1 MDNLEYI
8 KESARILLFF
18 KPVANKLYP
27 SIIHHPYI
35 SSNPT
40 PFQNKDGSLCFIDIF
55 KEKDKYSELLN
66 QKLELIDKAESF
78 DLLVY
83 MINKPYKLFFFD
95 INKHVLS
102 KETYNQ
108 QLKEIWCLT
117 EFPNADKNVSTN
129 ESLEL
134 FKNADKTIIMD
145 KEELSKFQHLPDEIT
160 IYRGTHKRNNS
171 NALSWTDN
179 YEIALWYAKRFGGN
193 GYVLQATI
201 KKEDVVAY
209 FQYRYDD
216 ELIIDFNKI
225 YNLKAEKIMNIKI

>member
-1 MDNLEYI
+1 
-8 KESARILLFF
+8 
-18 KPVANKLYP
+18 
-27 SIIHHPYI
+27 
-35 SSNPT
+35 
-40 PFQNKDGSLCFIDIF
+40 
-55 KEKDKYSELLN
+55 
-66 QKLELIDKAESF
+66 
-78 DLLVY
+78 
-83 MINKPYKLFFFD
+83 
-95 INKHVLS
+95 
-102 KETYNQ
+102 
-108 QLKEIWCLT
+108 
-117 EFPNADKNVSTN
+117 
-129 ESLEL
+129 
-134 FKNADKTIIMD
+134 MD